1 MVKVGTQTAIERSW
15 FGDVALLLFLL
26 AQAGDGVLTY
36 VGVTVYGSQIEGN
49 PLIRWL
55 MSALGEG
62 PAVTAAKVM
71 ACAFGIT
78 LHVFAVHKTV
88 ALLTTFYVLVAVLPW
103 VTILFL
109 SA

>member
-1 MVKVGTQTAIERSW
+1 MVKVGIETATERSW
-15 FGDVALLLFLL
+15 FGDAAVVLFLL

-36 VGVTVYGSQIEGN
+36 IGVTLYGSQMEGN

-55 MSALGEG
+55 MAALGEG
-62 PAVTAAKVM
+62 PALTAAKLT
-71 ACAFGIT
+71 ACAFGII

-88 ALLTTFYVLVAVLPW
+88 ALLTTFYFLAAVLPW